1 VSGRRL
7 AGFVGFATA
16 LCACAALAA
25 GPKAGTALD
34 QYLDHLTTWSADF
47 RQSVVDSRGR
57 KIGDG
62 QGRMVVVRPGKFRW
76 ESAPAGEAA
85 AVQLLVADGRNLWFL
100 DRDLEQATVKPL
112 DSALSQSPTM
122 LLAGDASVKEAY
134 LLKSTGQR
142 DGFDWVQVKPR
153 DIQSDFKE
161 AQFGFRAAQLQR
173 LVIVDKLGQRTTL
186 VFSNVT
192 RNKPV
197 DPSLVTFIL
206 PKGVDLIGKPV
217 SP

>member
-1 VSGRRL
+1 
-7 AGFVGFATA
+7 
-16 LCACAALAA
+16 
-25 GPKAGTALD
+25 
-34 QYLDHLTTWSADF
+34 
-47 RQSVVDSRGR
+47 
-57 KIGDG
+57 
-62 QGRMVVVRPGKFRW
+62 
-76 ESAPAGEAA
+76 
-85 AVQLLVADGRNLWFL
+85 
-100 DRDLEQATVKPL
+100 
-112 DSALSQSPTM
+112 M
-122 LLAGDASVKEAY
+122 LLAGDASVQDAHI
-134 LLKSTGQR
+134 LRSTGQR

-161 AQFGFRAAQLQR
+161 AQFGFRAALLQR

>member
-1 VSGRRL
+1 MSGP
-7 AGFVGFATA
+7 GFVRFAWLAAA
-16 LCACAALAA
+16 LCTYTAISAA
-25 GPKAGTALD
+25 PKTGTALD

-57 KIGDG
+57 KLGDG
-62 QGRMVVVRPGKFRW
+62 QGRMIVVRPGKFRW

-112 DSALSQSPTM
+112 DSALAQSPTM
-122 LLAGDASVKEAY
+122 LLAGDASVKDAF
-134 LLKSTGQR
+134 LLRATGQR
-142 DGFDWVQVKPR
+142 DEFDWVQVKPR
-153 DIQSDFKE
+153 NAQSDFKE
-161 AQFGFRAAQLQR
+161 AQFGFRASQLLR

-186 VFSNVT
+186 NFSNVL

-197 DPSLVTFIL
+197 DPSLVTFVL